1 MNPEVSIIV
10 PCYNEEDTIFSLLD
24 AIYGQSF
31 DRSALEVVIS
41 DGMSTDNT
49 RVRIEEFISGHTDLL
64 IRVVENKKRKIP
76 AGLNR
81 AIENA
86 RGDILVRLDAH
97 SAPDREYIARCV
109 AAIERTSAANVGGIW
124 EIRSSRDHWVSRSIA
139 TAAAHPL
146 GAGGARY
153 RSGGKA
159 GEVDTVPFGA
169 FPRRWIE
176 KVGPFDEDLETNED
190 YEYNVRLRRAGGVVY
205 FDPEI
210 RSIYYAR
217 PDFISLG
224 RQYARYGYWKARM
237 LLRYPSSIRLRQA
250 IPPMF
255 VSAVIVLGLLGFI
268 LKPAWWILAGV
279 LGTYFVTTCIAGCIS
294 ALQEKNLGLVVGLP
308 LALWTMHFCW
318 GGSFIWGML
327 NHWGR
332 RRI

>member
-10 PCYNEEDTIFSLLD
+10 PCFNEEDTISLLLE

-31 DRSALEVVIS
+31 DRSALEVVIA
-41 DGMSTDNT
+41 DGMSTDDT
-49 RVRIEEFISGHTDLL
+49 RVRIEEFVSEHPDLL
-64 IRVVENKKRKIP
+64 VRVVENEKRKIP

-86 RGDILVRLDAH
+86 GGDILIRLDAH

-124 EIRSSRDHWVSRSIA
+124 EIRSSSDHWMPRAIA
-139 TAAAHPL
+139 AAAAHPL
-146 GAGGARY
+146 GAGGVRY

-176 KVGPFDEDLETNED
+176 KVGPFEEALETNED
-190 YEYNVRLRRAGGVVY
+190 YEYNVRLKRAGGVIY

-217 PDFISLG
+217 PDIISLG
-224 RQYARYGYWKARM
+224 RQYARYGFWKARM
-237 LLRYPSSIRLRQA
+237 LLQYPSSLRWRQA

-255 VSAVIVLGLLGFI
+255 VGAVIILGLLGFI
-268 LKPAWWILAGV
+268 FQPAWWLLACV
-279 LGTYFVTTCIAGCIS
+279 LGTYFVMTCIAGCIS
-294 ALQEKNLGLVVGLP
+294 AIRKEDPGLVIGLP
-308 LALWTMHFCW
+308 FALWTMHFYW
-318 GGSFIWGML
+318 GGAFIWGML
-327 NHWGR
+327 NLWR
-332 RRI
+332 RRSV